1 MTATQKTQENK
12 MGTMPVKPLLITMS
26 LPMIISMLIQ
36 ALYNIVDSIF
46 VSQIS
51 ENTLTAVSMAFPIQ
65 NLMIAVAA
73 GTGVGVNALLSRNLG
88 EKNFRSANLAAN
100 NGIFLAI
107 CSYLLF
113 LIFGLTM
120 VEPYYLSHFS
130 EEELLSDPNGCQEI
144 ITAGINYLRIC
155 SVFSIGIFV
164 QITFER
170 LLMSTGKTFY
180 NMITQGTGAIINIIL
195 DPILIFGYLGFPK
208 LGVSGAAIATIT
220 GQLVA
225 MTLGIIFNQK
235 KNKEIHLTL
244 RDMKPHFPTIGAI
257 YAVGLPSIIMQ
268 SIGSIMTY
276 GMNRIL
282 NPITPT
288 AVSVFGIYFKLQS
301 FIFMPI
307 FGLNNGM
314 VPIVAYNYGARNKK
328 RILDTIRL
336 SVFIA
341 VGIMLFGLLVFQLIP
356 GLLLKLFEAS
366 DEMLTIGIP
375 ALRTISISFLFA
387 GYCIIISSVFQALGN
402 GVYSL
407 LVSVFRQLIVILP
420 AAWILA
426 NQFGLRAVWYSFP
439 LAELVSLGL
448 CTFFLFR
455 IYQKKLKHM
464 EN

>member
-130 EEELLSDPNGCQEI
+130 EEELLTDPNGCQEI

-244 RDMKPHFPTIGAI
+244 RDMKPHFPTIRAI

>member
-12 MGTMPVKPLLITMS
+12 MGTMPVKQLLITMS

-100 NGIFLAI
+100 NGILLAI

-130 EEELLSDPNGCQEI
+130 EEELLIDPEGCQEI

-155 SVFSIGIFV
+155 TVFSIGIFV

-220 GQLVA
+220 GQLIA
-225 MTLGIIFNQK
+225 MSLGIIFNQK

-282 NPITPT
+282 NLITPT

-341 VGIMLFGLLVFQLIP
+341 VGIMLFGLLIFQLIP

-455 IYQKKLKHM
+455 IYQKKLKQM

>member
-12 MGTMPVKPLLITMS
+12 MGTMPVKQLLITMS

-100 NGIFLAI
+100 NGILLAI

-130 EEELLSDPNGCQEI
+130 EEELLIDPEGCQEI

-155 SVFSIGIFV
+155 TVFSIGIFV

-208 LGVSGAAIATIT
+208 
-220 GQLVA
+220 
-225 MTLGIIFNQK
+225 
-235 KNKEIHLTL
+235 
-244 RDMKPHFPTIGAI
+244 
-257 YAVGLPSIIMQ
+257 
-268 SIGSIMTY
+268 
-276 GMNRIL
+276 
-282 NPITPT
+282 
-288 AVSVFGIYFKLQS
+288 
-301 FIFMPI
+301 
-307 FGLNNGM
+307 
-314 VPIVAYNYGARNKK
+314 
-328 RILDTIRL
+328 
-336 SVFIA
+336 
-341 VGIMLFGLLVFQLIP
+341 
-356 GLLLKLFEAS
+356 
-366 DEMLTIGIP
+366 
-375 ALRTISISFLFA
+375 
-387 GYCIIISSVFQALGN
+387 
-402 GVYSL
+402 
-407 LVSVFRQLIVILP
+407 
-420 AAWILA
+420 
-426 NQFGLRAVWYSFP
+426 
-439 LAELVSLGL
+439 
-448 CTFFLFR
+448 
-455 IYQKKLKHM
+455 
-464 EN
+464 

>member
-12 MGTMPVKPLLITMS
+12 MGTMPVKQLLITMS

-100 NGIFLAI
+100 NGILLAI

-130 EEELLSDPNGCQEI
+130 EEELLIDPEGCQEI

-155 SVFSIGIFV
+155 TVFSIGIFV

-220 GQLVA
+220 GQLIA
-225 MTLGIIFNQK
+225 MSLGIIFNQK

-282 NPITPT
+282 NLITPT

-341 VGIMLFGLLVFQLIP
+341 VGIMLFGLLIFQLIP

-455 IYQKKLKHM
+455 IYQKKLKQKII
-464 EN
+464 